1 MRKRTKNII
10 NMLDIIDILERVV
23 RSQGGQVRYSYTQ
36 ELPNNTM
43 YIVKDKRGNRIVYD
57 QRHDLYEIRLL
68 NGTFNRTNSLRG
80 FQVILESMYK

>member
-1 MRKRTKNII
+1 MRKVVKDMLNIT
-10 NMLDIIDILERVV
+10 NILERVI

-57 QRHDLYEIRLL
+57 QRHDLYEVRLL
-68 NGTFNRTNSLRG
+68 NGTFNRTNNLRG
-80 FQVILESMYK
+80 FQLILESLYK

>member
-1 MRKRTKNII
+1 MRKVIKEF
-10 NMLDIIDILERVV
+10 NMLNILDKLI

-57 QRHDLYEIRLL
+57 QKHDLYEVRLL

-80 FQVILESMYK
+80 FQVILESLYK

>member
-1 MRKRTKNII
+1 MRKVIKEFNILNI
-10 NMLDIIDILERVV
+10 LDKLI

-57 QRHDLYEIRLL
+57 QKHDLYEVRLL

-80 FQVILESMYK
+80 FQLILESLYK

>member
-1 MRKRTKNII
+1 MRKVIKEFNVLNI
-10 NMLDIIDILERVV
+10 LDKLI

-36 ELPNNTM
+36 ELPNNTL

-80 FQVILESMYK
+80 FQLILEALYR

>member
-1 MRKRTKNII
+1 MRKVVKEFNILNI
-10 NMLDIIDILERVV
+10 LDKLI

-80 FQVILESMYK
+80 FQLILESLYK

>member
-1 MRKRTKNII
+1 MRKVIKELNILNI
-10 NMLDIIDILERVV
+10 LDKLI

-57 QRHDLYEIRLL
+57 QRHDLYEVRLL

-80 FQVILESMYK
+80 FQLILESLYK

>member
-1 MRKRTKNII
+1 MRKVVKEF
-10 NMLDIIDILERVV
+10 NMLNILDKLIG
-23 RSQGGQVRYSYTQ
+23 SQGGQVRYSYTQ

-57 QRHDLYEIRLL
+57 QKHDLYEIRLL

-80 FQVILESMYK
+80 FQLILESLYK

>member
-1 MRKRTKNII
+1 MRKVIKEFNILNI
-10 NMLDIIDILERVV
+10 LDKLI

-57 QRHDLYEIRLL
+57 QSHDLYEVRLL
-68 NGTFNRTNSLRG
+68 NGTYNRTNSLRG
-80 FQVILESMYK
+80 FQIILESLYK

>member
-1 MRKRTKNII
+1 MRKVIKEF
-10 NMLDIIDILERVV
+10 NMLNILDKLI

-80 FQVILESMYK
+80 FQLILESLYK

>member
-1 MRKRTKNII
+1 MRKVIEEFNILNI
-10 NMLDIIDILERVV
+10 LDKLVK
-23 RSQGGQVRYSYTQ
+23 SQGGQVRYSYTQ

-80 FQVILESMYK
+80 FQLILESLYK

>member
-1 MRKRTKNII
+1 MRKVVKEFNILNI
-10 NMLDIIDILERVV
+10 LDKLI

-57 QRHDLYEIRLL
+57 QSHDLYEIRLL
-68 NGTFNRTNSLRG
+68 NGTFNRSNSLRG
-80 FQVILESMYK
+80 FQLILEALYK

>member
-1 MRKRTKNII
+1 MRKVIKEF
-10 NMLDIIDILERVV
+10 NMLNILDKLIK
-23 RSQGGQVRYSYTQ
+23 SQGGQVRYSYTQ
-36 ELPNNTM
+36 DLNNNTM

-80 FQVILESMYK
+80 FQLILESLYK

>member
-1 MRKRTKNII
+1 MRKVIKEF
-10 NMLDIIDILERVV
+10 NMLNILDKLIS
-23 RSQGGQVRYSYTQ
+23 SQGGQVRYSYTQ

-57 QRHDLYEIRLL
+57 QRHDLYEVRLL

-80 FQVILESMYK
+80 FQLILESLYR

>member
-1 MRKRTKNII
+1 MRRVIKEFNILNI
-10 NMLDIIDILERVV
+10 LDKLI

-57 QRHDLYEIRLL
+57 QKHDLYEVRLL

-80 FQVILESMYK
+80 FHLILEALYK

>member
-1 MRKRTKNII
+1 MKKVIKEFNILNI
-10 NMLDIIDILERVV
+10 LDKLI

-57 QRHDLYEIRLL
+57 QRHNLFEVRLL
-68 NGTFNRTNSLRG
+68 NGTFNRTNNLRG
-80 FQVILESMYK
+80 FQLILESLYK

>member
-1 MRKRTKNII
+1 MRKVVKEF
-10 NMLDIIDILERVV
+10 NMLNILDKLI

-57 QRHDLYEIRLL
+57 QKHDLYEVRLL

-80 FQVILESMYK
+80 FQLILESLYR

>member
-1 MRKRTKNII
+1 MRKVIKDMLNIT
-10 NMLDIIDILERVV
+10 NILERVI

-57 QRHDLYEIRLL
+57 QRHDLYEVRLL
-68 NGTFNRTNSLRG
+68 NGTFNRTNNLRG
-80 FQVILESMYK
+80 FQLILESLYK

>member
-1 MRKRTKNII
+1 MRKVIKEFNILNI
-10 NMLDIIDILERVV
+10 LDKLI

-43 YIVKDKRGNRIVYD
+43 CIVKDKRGNRIVYD
-57 QRHDLYEIRLL
+57 QRHDLFEVRLL

-80 FQVILESMYK
+80 FQLILESLYK

>member
-1 MRKRTKNII
+1 MRKVVKEFNILNI
-10 NMLDIIDILERVV
+10 LDKLIS
-23 RSQGGQVRYSYTQ
+23 SQGGQVRYSYTQ

-57 QRHDLYEIRLL
+57 QSHDLYEVRLL

-80 FQVILESMYK
+80 FQIILESLYK